1 MKKPV
6 KARAKKRAAR
16 STRRSPRAVKKSGS
30 RPALSGRDLRQLQ
43 QMVLRS
49 ALAGEP
55 LPGTGEAIRL
65 PDLQF
70 VTRDGKVLLSD
81 KDLSGRPSVSGAG
94 TPLRIISSST
104 IAREAK
110 SAGDLAYLRF
120 QPAQVDDDGVSVTLS
135 GEMAASSGRRS
146 LGLSSVRLRFRK
158 VDGKWEA
165 VGGPVA
171 SAS

>member
-6 KARAKKRAAR
+6 KPRSTKRAV
-16 STRRSPRAVKKSGS
+16 RSPRAVKKSGS
-30 RPALSGRDLRQLQ
+30 RPALSGRDLRELQ

-55 LPGTGEAIRL
+55 LPGTGEAVRL

-70 VTRDGKVLLSD
+70 VTHDGKVLLSD
-81 KDLSGRPSVSGAG
+81 EDLSGRPSVSGAG

-110 SAGDLAYLRF
+110 SAQDLAYLRF
-120 QPAQVDDDGVSVTLS
+120 QPVQVDEEGVSVTLS
-135 GEMAASSGRRS
+135 GEMAASPGRRS
-146 LGLSSVRLRFRK
+146 LGLSSVRVKFRK
-158 VDGKWEA
+158 VDGQWEA